1 MQYNIFAQRDATLYE
16 IYPTRNTGRD
26 AILELTKIACGSLYE
41 GNAYGV
47 NYNSRPIIVFDLSEI
62 SASVV
67 NGTISSNARYY
78 LNLRCAESSELPY
91 NYTLY
96 AYPVSRSWEA
106 GYGNYSSTPPI
117 TEDVSWT
124 YRVNRGGVQNTWRT
138 AGGDYYTF
146 VPSSSISSSLSQSFS
161 YSQVT
166 ATTPGNFSL
175 VNTGADYLL
184 TSTPFEVYVVATS
197 ASAHTQLLSQYVW
210 TNTSSAATTLDIQ
223 YTAPITLS
231 SGSPNDT
238 YKIYVYDS
246 SSAFWLNYNTSFG
259 TINAGIS
266 IATVENNNLSAALQN
281 FGFSRVSE
289 PSNTNTIFFTS
300 SILTPSSSINS
311 QTGSGT
317 PIASQSFAFAD
328 PDIRMDVTNIV
339 KLWLSGSIPN
349 NGFIVKRSD
358 TDETSGEIL
367 GSLKFFSTDTN
378 TIYIPKLEAVW
389 DDSTFNTGS
398 LTEINDDNMVIY
410 FKNLQAYYR
419 EASNVKLRMGVRPAY
434 PALTYSTSSNY
445 LINYYLPSS
454 SYYSVKDTVT
464 EETIIPFDTNYT
476 KVSCDSNGSYI
487 NLKLNTFLPERFYR
501 IIIKTVQDG
510 GDRTLIHDNGY
521 YFKVVR

>member
-1 MQYNIFAQRDATLYE
+1 MQYNIFAQRDASLYE

-26 AILELTKIACGSLYE
+26 SILELTKIACGSLYE
-41 GNAYGV
+41 GNSYGV
-47 NYNSRPIIVFDLSEI
+47 NYNSRILIQFNINELTNVGI
-62 SASVV
+62 SQ
-67 NGTISSNARYY
+67 NAKYY

-91 NYTLY
+91 EYTIY
-96 AYPVSRSWEA
+96 TYPVSQSWDV
-106 GYGNYSSTPPI
+106 GIGNYNSTPPI

-124 YRVNRGGVQNTWRT
+124 YRINKGSTQTAWSASGGT
-138 AGGDYYTF
+138 YYT
-146 VPSSSISSSLSQSFS
+146 SS
-161 YSQVT
+161 V
-166 ATTPGNFSL
+166 
-175 VNTGADYLL
+175 
-184 TSTPFEVYVVATS
+184 
-197 ASAHTQLLSQYVW
+197 
-210 TNTSSAATTLDIQ
+210 
-223 YTAPITLS
+223 
-231 SGSPNDT
+231 
-238 YKIYVYDS
+238 
-246 SSAFWLNYNTSFG
+246 
-259 TINAGIS
+259 
-266 IATVENNNLSAALQN
+266 
-281 FGFSRVSE
+281 
-289 PSNTNTIFFTS
+289 
-300 SILTPSSSINS
+300 
-311 QTGSGT
+311 
-317 PIASQSFAFAD
+317 ASQSFAFAE
-328 PDIRMDVTNIV
+328 PDIRIDVTDIV
-339 KLWLSGSIPN
+339 KQWLSGSIPN
-349 NGFIVKRSD
+349 NGFIIKRSD
-358 TDETSGEIL
+358 ADETSGDIL
-367 GSLKFFSTDTN
+367 GSLKFFSVDTN